1 MRIYTCERCLKDF
14 NHKTHYT
21 THLIRKIPC
30 EINEKSKIN
39 PNKILSS
46 NTIISPSVLLPS
58 SSIIIPQVILE
69 SEINQN
75 INIIKLTDNTCP
87 KCYKKF
93 FQKSNVT
100 KHIQNKSCKL
110 KNILTPDS
118 IINESSSNIK
128 IILETHQNELKLKD
142 QKIQL
147 LQDSFIKKQR
157 RKNYPEKNVIYMLTT
172 EDNKNKRIYIIGKA
186 TNLKRRL
193 SGYNKTAEHEVT
205 YYKSCNTE
213 EDMNLIE
220 LIVLKKLKL
229 YRVVPNLRTL
239 LLEEFLNL
247 FSTNATSQ
255 ALLNLRTPF
264 LN

>member
-46 NTIISPSVLLPS
+46 SVLLPS
-58 SSIIIPQVILE
+58 PSIIIPQVILE

-229 YRVVPNLRTL
+229 YKEKANRDRFILPIEKEISFFINMID
-239 LLEEFLNL
+239 ECIKYII
-247 FSTNATSQ
+247 
-255 ALLNLRTPF
+255 
-264 LN
+264 